1 MRRFALIGVLIVT
14 VCALLPGAARPAVR
28 AQGPEMPQ
36 YEPRGPYPVGTRE
49 FVIEDSVRPLNVA
62 IWYPALNPTG
72 APESTTYDTGFFPL
86 PGQAIRDAAPD
97 PAHGPY
103 PLVIFSHGAGG
114 FRYQS
119 VFFTEHLAS
128 YGFVVMAA
136 DHPGSTTRDYLETAA
151 DYRAALELVVGGP
164 AGLARLLAHMQ
175 RKADF
180 SQKMSTSFALRPLDV
195 LREIDYAG
203 TLTAAGGALAGL
215 IDTDRVAVT
224 GHSFGG
230 YTAIAAGGARLDF
243 GALDQWCRQPEGL
256 AFHPGAD
263 PAFTSTSISRGQAAV
278 NCLVR
283 GLGEEIAHARGLDGV
298 PAGLWPPTTDSHIRA
313 VVALAPWDSSVFGP
327 DGLAALTVPTMI
339 QVGSADSMTPPERD
353 AYPFYTEIASTDKA
367 LVVFQ
372 GADHLLF
379 VNGNIPLLPGDP
391 AWDMDQAH
399 GLIDHLATAFLLAT
413 LNGDADAAAA
423 LAPEAVNFVGV
434 WYQRSS

>member
-1 MRRFALIGVLIVT
+1 MRRFALIGVLAVV
-14 VCALLPGAARPAVR
+14 VCALLLGAVHPTVR
-28 AQGPEMPQ
+28 AQGPETPRYGQ
-36 YEPRGPYPVGTRE
+36 RGPYPVGTRE
-49 FVIEDSVRPLNVA
+49 FVIEDSVRPLHVA
-62 IWYPALNPTG
+62 IWYPALNPTS

-97 PAHGPY
+97 TAHGPY

-151 DYRAALELVVGGP
+151 DYRAALEMVVGGP
-164 AGLARLLAHMQ
+164 AGFAKLLAHME

-180 SQKMSTSFALRPLDV
+180 SQNMSASFALRPLDV

-230 YTAIAAGGARLDF
+230 YTAIADGGARLDF
-243 GALDQWCRQPEGL
+243 GALEQWCQHPEGL
-256 AFHPGAD
+256 AFHPGSD
-263 PAFTSTSISRGQAAV
+263 PAFTSASISRAEAAV

-283 GLGEEIAHARGLDGV
+283 NLGEDIARARGLDGA
-298 PAGLWPPTTDSHIRA
+298 PAGLWPPTTDPRIRA
-313 VVALAPWDSSVFGP
+313 VVALAPWDSSIFGP

-353 AYPFYTEIASTDKA
+353 AYPFYTGIGSTDKA

-372 GADHLLF
+372 GADHMLF

-391 AWDMDQAH
+391 AWNMDQAH

-423 LAPEAVNFVGV
+423 LAPEVVDFAGV
-434 WYQRSS
+434 WYQRNP